1 MEGFAVDS
9 RPSRRRSSAELARA
23 VRQGRRFSEAL
34 GALSVR
40 AGDPDR
46 DDLRLAEEFARTLVR
61 RCDTRHRG
69 WQTLRDTL
77 QEAGAEIPWSRAERQ
92 GETPAPPPIPPPR
105 PPP

>member
-1 MEGFAVDS
+1 MDQFAADP
-9 RPSRRRSSAELARA
+9 RRSRRRSSAELARA

-77 QEAGAEIPWSRAERQ
+77 QEAGAAVPWARAERQ
-92 GETPAPPPIPPPR
+92 RHAPAHTRTLAP
-105 PPP
+105 

>member
-1 MEGFAVDS
+1 MEEFAVDP
-9 RPSRRRSSAELARA
+9 RPPRRRSSAELARA

-40 AGDPDR
+40 AGNPDR
-46 DDLRLAEEFARTLVR
+46 DDRRLADELARTLVR

-77 QEAGAEIPWSRAERQ
+77 QEAGANIPWAPAQRQ
-92 GETPAPPPIPPPR
+92 GDPPAPR
-105 PPP
+105 PPPP

>member
-9 RPSRRRSSAELARA
+9 RRSRHRSSAELARA

-77 QEAGAEIPWSRAERQ
+77 QEAGAEIPWARAERHAH
-92 GETPAPPPIPPPR
+92 TPHPHAH
-105 PPP
+105 

>member
-1 MEGFAVDS
+1 MDQFAVDP
-9 RPSRRRSSAELARA
+9 RRSRRRSSAELARA

-46 DDLRLAEEFARTLVR
+46 DDLRLAEELGRTLSR
-61 RCDTRHRG
+61 RWQPRPRG
-69 WQTLRDTL
+69 RQTLRDTL

-92 GETPAPPPIPPPR
+92 AYAPAARLILA
-105 PPP
+105 